1 MKPLKNIEL
10 KVKED
15 LMLLDEKELIMAII
29 ALQHLHNETSF
40 GLGTDIL
47 ITTVSTISGI
57 AISTAACKVIFAIF
71 GASFATKFII
81 DAVDQLKINKLKS
94 KLIEELV
101 NRFETPQMAYLEIAE
116 MIKSVSKEEILEYLK
131 NIGCEYNA
139 E

>member
-15 LMLLDEKELIMAII
+15 LMLLDEKELTMAII
-29 ALQHLHNETSF
+29 ALQHLHNESSF
-40 GLGTDIL
+40 NLGTDVF
-47 ITTVSTISGI
+47 ITAVSTISGM

-81 DAVDQLKINKLKS
+81 DAIDQLKINKLKS
-94 KLIEELV
+94 KLVEELV

>member
-15 LMLLDEKELIMAII
+15 LMLLDEKELTMAII

-57 AISTAACKVIFAIF
+57 AISTVACKVIFAIF

>member
-10 KVKED
+10 KVKEY
-15 LMLLDEKELIMAII
+15 LMLLDEKELTMAII

-40 GLGTDIL
+40 GLGTDVF
-47 ITTVSTISGI
+47 ITAVSTISGM

-81 DAVDQLKINKLKS
+81 DAIDQLKINKLKS
-94 KLIEELV
+94 KLVEELV

>member
-15 LMLLDEKELIMAII
+15 LMLLDEKELTMAII
-29 ALQHLHNETSF
+29 ALQHLHGESSF
-40 GLGTDIL
+40 NLGTDIF
-47 ITTVSTISGI
+47 ITTVSTISGM

-81 DAVDQLKINKLKS
+81 DAIDQLKINKLKN

-116 MIKSVSKEEILEYLK
+116 MIKSVSREEILEYLK

-139 E
+139 K

>member
-15 LMLLDEKELIMAII
+15 LMLLDEKELTMAII

-40 GLGTDIL
+40 GLGTDIF
-47 ITTVSTISGI
+47 ITAVSTISGM
-57 AISTAACKVIFAIF
+57 AISTAACKVIFAIS

-81 DAVDQLKINKLKS
+81 DAIDQLKINKLKS
-94 KLIEELV
+94 KLVEELV

>member
-15 LMLLDEKELIMAII
+15 LMLLDEKELTMAII

-40 GLGTDIL
+40 GLGTDVF
-47 ITTVSTISGI
+47 ITAVSTISGM

-81 DAVDQLKINKLKS
+81 DAIDQLKINKLKS
-94 KLIEELV
+94 KLVEELV